1 MGVKVKEL
9 GRLVS
14 VHHISS
20 ASIQRA
26 FLTATLSLIFFAAMI
41 VAFYFLQNVLYFL
54 MASGFLVVYLILMG
68 SFIFQRRTTLSLYE
82 NGFVLKKSRVNWED
96 IEAIDKDGLVK
107 VKDRQT
113 INIPKNLQDYD
124 YIIDSIRQKVL

>member
-1 MGVKVKEL
+1 M
-9 GRLVS
+9 
-14 VHHISS
+14 
-20 ASIQRA
+20 
-26 FLTATLSLIFFAAMI
+26 
-41 VAFYFLQNVLYFL
+41 
-54 MASGFLVVYLILMG
+54 ILMG